1 MRVSYKL
8 FVQETMETQHTI
20 GKLKN
25 ILAESG
31 IEVEYDVAKKSLIFN
46 YDTDEVQRKQ
56 TRNAG
61 RKRKV
66 AELHLTVKDVREMM
80 HKKRPEEIYRTLG
93 ISKATYYRRVAQMDE
108 KSDFEWFS

>member
-20 GKLKN
+20 DKLKN

-31 IEVEYDVAKKSLIFN
+31 IEVEYDAAKKSLIFN
-46 YDTDEVQRKQ
+46 YETNEVQRKQ

-61 RKRKV
+61 RKRK
-66 AELHLTVKDVREMM
+66 ADELHLTVKDVREMM
-80 HKKRPEEIYRTLG
+80 SKKRPEEIYRTLG

-108 KSDFEWFS
+108 KSDFEWFL